1 MAFFGLIG
9 AIVLQSQIVG
19 TSDASS
25 FLHKFISGDEVSEG
39 PLSPTA
45 YAQGTSAN
53 GSGSRLSSVDA
64 TDANFITFDDPEVQ
78 FAQTL
83 EGNAVVAPMQPA
95 IDTKDGS
102 STIGSPDASNDNS
115 SKSQNTPS
123 VQKPFIYTVV
133 DGDTIAGI
141 ASKYN
146 ISANTILSVNGLGAT
161 DTIKSGDHLTLL
173 PVTGVLYTVKS
184 GDTVL
189 SIANSYNAKATDI
202 VSANGLQDSSKIAL
216 GQKLII
222 PNGDAPVGQ
231 APKIVSQNT
240 QTARDAGDEPT
251 PAPQKEET
259 HAGSGFGWPTITR
272 HISQYFKNG
281 HTGIDIDN
289 RSMPSVFA
297 AQDGTVE
304 FAGWLGAY
312 GNLIIVNHGG
322 GLTTYY
328 AHLSKFYVA
337 KGAAV
342 KKGDAIAKMGS
353 TGHSTGPHVH
363 FEVRRFGKPINP
375 LGMY

>member
-45 YAQGTSAN
+45 YAQGTSSN
-53 GSGSRLSSVDA
+53 GAGSRLSSVDA
-64 TDANFITFDDPEVQ
+64 TDANFITFSDPEVQ

-95 IDTKDGS
+95 IDTADGS
-102 STIGSPDASNDNS
+102 STGSTNSSSDNS
-115 SKSQNTPS
+115 SKSQNTLS
-123 VQKPFIYTVV
+123 IQKPFIYTVV

-146 ISANTILSVNGLGAT
+146 
-161 DTIKSGDHLTLL
+161 
-173 PVTGVLYTVKS
+173 
-184 GDTVL
+184 
-189 SIANSYNAKATDI
+189 SYNAKAADI

-222 PNGDAPVGQ
+222 PNGDAPAGQ
-231 APKIVSQNT
+231 APRIVSQNT
-240 QTARDAGDEPT
+240 QTARDTGDEPT
-251 PAPQKEET
+251 PAPQKDEVKT
-259 HAGSGFGWPTITR
+259 PSGFGWPTVSH
-272 HISQYFKNG
+272 HISQYFGHEG

-289 RSMPSVFA
+289 RSKPPVFA

-312 GNLIIVNHGG
+312 GNLIIINHGN

-328 AHLSKFYVA
+328 AHLTKFYVA
-337 KGAAV
+337 KGADV

-363 FEVRRFGKPINP
+363 FEVRRFGVPINP

>member
-45 YAQGTSAN
+45 YAQGTSLS
-53 GSGSRLSSVDA
+53 GTGSRLSSVDA

-95 IDTKDGS
+95 IDTNDGS
-102 STIGSPDASNDNS
+102 STGSNGASNDNS

-123 VQKPFIYTVV
+123 IQKPFIYTVV

-146 ISANTILSVNGLGAT
+146 ISANTILSVNGLGST
-161 DTIKSGDHLTLL
+161 DTIKSGDHLTIL
-173 PVTGVLYTVKS
+173 PITGVLYTVKS

-189 SIANSYNAKATDI
+189 SIANSYNAKAADI

-222 PNGDAPVGQ
+222 PNGDAPAGQ

-251 PAPQKEET
+251 PAPQKEEIKT
-259 HAGSGFGWPTITR
+259 PSGFGWPTVTH
-272 HISQYFKNG
+272 HISQYFGHEG

-289 RSMPSVFA
+289 RSKPPVFA

-312 GNLIIVNHGG
+312 GNLIIINHGN

-328 AHLSKFYVA
+328 AHLTKFYVA
-337 KGAAV
+337 KGATV

-353 TGHSTGPHVH
+353 TGNSTGPHVH
-363 FEVRRFGKPINP
+363 FEVRRFGVPINP

>member
-1 MAFFGLIG
+1 MAFFGLIS
-9 AIVLQSQIVG
+9 AIVVQSQIVG
-19 TSDASS
+19 TGDASS
-25 FLHKFISGDEVSEG
+25 FLHTFISGDEVSEG

-45 YAQGTSAN
+45 YAQGTSSS
-53 GSGSRLSSVDA
+53 GSGSRLATLDA
-64 TDANFITFDDPEVQ
+64 TDGNFITFDDPEVK

-83 EGNAVVAPMQPA
+83 EGNAVVAPMQPT
-95 IDTKDGS
+95 IDVVDR
-102 STIGSPDASNDNS
+102 STGENI
-115 SKSQNTPS
+115 SQTSTPS
-123 VQKPFIYTVV
+123 SQKPFIYTVE
-133 DGDTIAGI
+133 DGDTIASI
-141 ASKYN
+141 ASKYK
-146 ISANTILSVNGLGAT
+146 ISTNTILSVNGLGST
-161 DTIKSGDHLTLL
+161 DVIKSGDHLTIL
-173 PVTGVLYTVKS
+173 PVTGVLYTVKG

-189 SIANSYNAKATDI
+189 SIADTYNTKATEI
-202 VSANGLQDSSKIAL
+202 VSANGLEDSSKIAL

-222 PNGDAPVGQ
+222 PNAEAPARQV
-231 APKIVSQNT
+231 PVIVSQNT
-240 QTARDAGDEPT
+240 KTARDAGDEPT
-251 PAPQKEET
+251 PAPQKEEVKSS
-259 HAGSGFGWPTITR
+259 SGFGWPTITR

-322 GLTTYY
+322 GLTAYY
-328 AHLSKFYVA
+328 AHLSKFYIA
-337 KGAAV
+337 KGAQV

-363 FEVRRFGKPINP
+363 FEVRRFGQPINP